1 MMQKERRV
9 MAWTQEKI
17 NEVYEMIQKKA
28 VTDEEFREELLANT
42 REAIE
47 KIAGEALPEG
57 FQLKVIE
64 NDPAY
69 AATFVLPPMASS
81 ELDENDLEEV
91 AGGGFEF
98 CSADGCGEH
107 ACAANADVKLFKK

>member
-1 MMQKERRV
+1 

-17 NEVYEMIQKKA
+17 NEVYGMIQKKA

-57 FQLKVIE
+57 FQVKVIE

-91 AGGGFEF
+91 AGGGI
-98 CSADGCGEH
+98 CSADGCGKH
-107 ACAANADVKLFKK
+107 GCAANADVKLFDK